1 MPKPAKVKVRVST
14 QPVVV
19 MEAEVARK
27 IRQHARTS
35 MKAEVCGVLIGNTEN
50 ERMTVEACI
59 AGINAAQG
67 GAHVTFTQ
75 DTWEHIYKIK
85 DKEYPDHKIV
95 GWYHSHP
102 GFGVFLSE
110 HDLFIQ
116 QNFFSNPQQVAWVYD
131 PHTDEEGCFGWIG
144 GNIEKLSAIRV
155 GYSQDVEITGSSAQD
170 FEEDEDGA
178 LDSMV
183 RTDRDQ
189 RPAEPAWMKWTTRVL
204 VSSAAVILGFWCC
217 VLCCGTG
224 DGRQC
229 WSLPADMN
237 HPLEACRAAS
247 WMEQRDLQRHCSG
260 RAGSPPT
267 VLINLFT
274 RQASSKLRSR
284 MLLQQKETMAN
295 SDDKPA
301 LKITLEDLARMEL
314 PSAASAGSM
323 ASTAV
328 GTKQYGNIAA
338 PADGPAMVT
347 EEKGSIFLQGWFYL
361 GLAGLV
367 GALVGWGICEPFF
380 IDSHTGARW
389 GNIVILPF
397 VVMFTCLGPWSG
409 RKHRRALCEK
419 SHGPWSAWLGAWTGS
434 RIHL

>member
-1 MPKPAKVKVRVST
+1 MPKPAKVKIRVST

-35 MKAEVCGVLIGNTEN
+35 MKAEVCGVLIGNTDH

-155 GYSQDVEITGSSAQD
+155 GYSQDVELTGTAAHE
-170 FEEDEDGA
+170 FEDDDAA
-178 LDSMV
+178 LDSMI
-183 RTDRDQ
+183 RADRIQ
-189 RPAEPAWMKWTTRVL
+189 RSSEPVWMKWTTRAVGYL
-204 VSSAAVILGFWCC
+204 AAVMLGLMLCFVFLNWRWAPVFEQAERYGQLVEALRQFDEQHPG
-217 VLCCGTG
+217 VLG
-224 DGRQC
+224 
-229 WSLPADMN
+229 
-237 HPLEACRAAS
+237 
-247 WMEQRDLQRHCSG
+247 
-260 RAGSPPT
+260 
-267 VLINLFT
+267 
-274 RQASSKLRSR
+274 LRSGPGPNGVSQPPPQ
-284 MLLQQKETMAN
+284 QQKV
-295 SDDKPA
+295 PA
-301 LKITLEDLARMEL
+301 
-314 PSAASAGSM
+314 
-323 ASTAV
+323 
-328 GTKQYGNIAA
+328 
-338 PADGPAMVT
+338 
-347 EEKGSIFLQGWFYL
+347 EKGS
-361 GLAGLV
+361 AK
-367 GALVGWGICEPFF
+367 
-380 IDSHTGARW
+380 
-389 GNIVILPF
+389 GNN
-397 VVMFTCLGPWSG
+397 G
-409 RKHRRALCEK
+409 KQ
-419 SHGPWSAWLGAWTGS
+419 
-434 RIHL
+434 

>member
-155 GYSQDVEITGSSAQD
+155 GYSQDVELTGASTQD
-170 FEEDEDGA
+170 FDEDEYGA

-189 RPAEPAWMKWTTRVL
+189 RPTEPAWMKWISRVL
-204 VSSAAVILGFWCC
+204 VYLAAVILGLVAGYILRTLQVSP
-217 VLCCGTG
+217 VL
-224 DGRQC
+224 DSYQQ
-229 WSLPADMN
+229 MIN
-237 HPLEACRAAS
+237 HPLEACRALLSLDQERNGIIATPQAPQQGPPQQS
-247 WMEQRDLQRHCSG
+247 
-260 RAGSPPT
+260 SPQQSSPQQS
-267 VLINLFT
+267 
-274 RQASSKLRSR
+274 RPQQAP
-284 MLLQQKETMAN
+284 QQN
-295 SDDKPA
+295 
-301 LKITLEDLARMEL
+301 
-314 PSAASAGSM
+314 
-323 ASTAV
+323 
-328 GTKQYGNIAA
+328 A
-338 PADGPAMVT
+338 PAA
-347 EEKGSIFLQGWFYL
+347 KGNNGKQ
-361 GLAGLV
+361 
-367 GALVGWGICEPFF
+367 
-380 IDSHTGARW
+380 
-389 GNIVILPF
+389 
-397 VVMFTCLGPWSG
+397 
-409 RKHRRALCEK
+409 
-419 SHGPWSAWLGAWTGS
+419 
-434 RIHL
+434 

>member
-35 MKAEVCGVLIGNTEN
+35 MKAEVCGVLIGNTDH

-59 AGINAAQG
+59 PGINAAQG

-85 DKEYPDHKIV
+85 DKEYPDDKIV

-131 PHTDEEGCFGWIG
+131 PHTDEEGCFGWVG

-155 GYSQDVEITGSSAQD
+155 GYSQDVELTAAAAQD
-170 FEEDEDGA
+170 FDEDEDGA

-189 RPAEPAWMKWTTRVL
+189 RSPQPAWMKWTFRAIGYLSGVL
-204 VSSAAVILGFWCC
+204 LGFLICFLFLNWRWEPVFEQAERYEQLVDALRQFDAMHPG
-217 VLCCGTG
+217 VLGLRTG
-224 DGRQC
+224 
-229 WSLPADMN
+229 
-237 HPLEACRAAS
+237 
-247 WMEQRDLQRHCSG
+247 
-260 RAGSPPT
+260 GSPNGLNQPP
-267 VLINLFT
+267 IP
-274 RQASSKLRSR
+274 QEKI
-284 MLLQQKETMAN
+284 
-295 SDDKPA
+295 PA
-301 LKITLEDLARMEL
+301 ENK
-314 PSAASAGSM
+314 
-323 ASTAV
+323 
-328 GTKQYGNIAA
+328 N
-338 PADGPAMVT
+338 
-347 EEKGSIFLQGWFYL
+347 EKGNDG
-361 GLAGLV
+361 
-367 GALVGWGICEPFF
+367 
-380 IDSHTGARW
+380 
-389 GNIVILPF
+389 
-397 VVMFTCLGPWSG
+397 
-409 RKHRRALCEK
+409 KH
-419 SHGPWSAWLGAWTGS
+419 
-434 RIHL
+434 

>member
-35 MKAEVCGVLIGNTEN
+35 MKAEVCGVLIGNTEH

-85 DKEYPDHKIV
+85 DKEYPDDKIV

-131 PHTDEEGCFGWIG
+131 PHTDEEGCFGWVG

-155 GYSQDVEITGSSAQD
+155 GYSQDVELTGSAVQD
-170 FEEDEDGA
+170 FEEDDAA
-178 LDSMV
+178 LGSMI

-189 RPAEPAWMKWTTRVL
+189 RAPQPVWMKWMTRAIGYLSGVL
-204 VSSAAVILGFWCC
+204 LGFLLCFLYLNWRWEPVFEQAERYEQLVDALRQFDAMHPG
-217 VLCCGTG
+217 VLGF
-224 DGRQC
+224 R
-229 WSLPADMN
+229 
-237 HPLEACRAAS
+237 
-247 WMEQRDLQRHCSG
+247 SG
-260 RAGSPPT
+260 GSPNGLNQPPIPQEK
-267 VLINLFT
+267 V
-274 RQASSKLRSR
+274 
-284 MLLQQKETMAN
+284 
-295 SDDKPA
+295 PA
-301 LKITLEDLARMEL
+301 ENK
-314 PSAASAGSM
+314 
-323 ASTAV
+323 
-328 GTKQYGNIAA
+328 N
-338 PADGPAMVT
+338 
-347 EEKGSIFLQGWFYL
+347 EKGNDG
-361 GLAGLV
+361 
-367 GALVGWGICEPFF
+367 
-380 IDSHTGARW
+380 
-389 GNIVILPF
+389 
-397 VVMFTCLGPWSG
+397 
-409 RKHRRALCEK
+409 KH
-419 SHGPWSAWLGAWTGS
+419 
-434 RIHL
+434 

>member
-35 MKAEVCGVLIGNTEN
+35 MKAEVCGVLIGNTDH

-85 DKEYPDHKIV
+85 DKEYPDDKIV

-155 GYSQDVEITGSSAQD
+155 GYSQAVEITGTAAHE
-170 FEEDEDGA
+170 FEEDDDGGA
-178 LDSMV
+178 LDSMI
-183 RTDRDQ
+183 RTDREQ
-189 RPAEPAWMKWTTRVL
+189 RAAEPAWMKWTARAVVYFSGVL
-204 VSSAAVILGFWCC
+204 LG
-217 VLCCGTG
+217 VLMCFLFLNWRWTPVFEQAERYGQLVEAL
-224 DGRQC
+224 RQFD
-229 WSLPADMN
+229 AE
-237 HPLEACRAAS
+237 HP
-247 WMEQRDLQRHCSG
+247 G
-260 RAGSPPT
+260 
-267 VLINLFT
+267 VLG
-274 RQASSKLRSR
+274 LRSGGSSNG
-284 MLLQQKETMAN
+284 LNQP
-295 SDDKPA
+295 PA
-301 LKITLEDLARMEL
+301 PQEKI
-314 PSAASAGSM
+314 
-323 ASTAV
+323 
-328 GTKQYGNIAA
+328 
-338 PADGPAMVT
+338 PA
-347 EEKGSIFLQGWFYL
+347 EKSNEKGNDG
-361 GLAGLV
+361 
-367 GALVGWGICEPFF
+367 
-380 IDSHTGARW
+380 
-389 GNIVILPF
+389 
-397 VVMFTCLGPWSG
+397 
-409 RKHRRALCEK
+409 KH
-419 SHGPWSAWLGAWTGS
+419 
-434 RIHL
+434 

>member
-1 MPKPAKVKVRVST
+1 MPKPAKVKIRVST

-35 MKAEVCGVLIGNTEN
+35 MKAEVCGVLIGNSDH

-144 GNIEKLSAIRV
+144 GNIEKLAAIRV
-155 GYSQDVEITGSSAQD
+155 GYSQDVEITGTAAHE
-170 FEEDEDGA
+170 FEEDDDAA

-183 RTDRDQ
+183 RADRTQ
-189 RPAEPAWMKWTTRVL
+189 RPPEPVWMKWTIQIL
-204 VSSAAVILGFWCC
+204 GYLAVILFGVVSGFMLRNWQLAP
-217 VLCCGTG
+217 VVESY
-224 DGRQC
+224 QQI
-229 WSLPADMN
+229 ME
-237 HPLEACRAAS
+237 HPLDACRVL
-247 WMEQRDLQRHCSG
+247 LQPYMSV
-260 RAGSPPT
+260 APQQNELVAPSQVPQ
-267 VLINLFT
+267 
-274 RQASSKLRSR
+274 QASPQPP
-284 MLLQQKETMAN
+284 QQK
-295 SDDKPA
+295 
-301 LKITLEDLARMEL
+301 
-314 PSAASAGSM
+314 
-323 ASTAV
+323 
-328 GTKQYGNIAA
+328 A
-338 PADGPAMVT
+338 PAT
-347 EEKGSIFLQGWFYL
+347 KGNNGKQ
-361 GLAGLV
+361 
-367 GALVGWGICEPFF
+367 
-380 IDSHTGARW
+380 
-389 GNIVILPF
+389 
-397 VVMFTCLGPWSG
+397 
-409 RKHRRALCEK
+409 
-419 SHGPWSAWLGAWTGS
+419 
-434 RIHL
+434 

>member
-35 MKAEVCGVLIGNTEN
+35 MKAEVCGVLIGNTEH

-155 GYSQDVEITGSSAQD
+155 GYSQDVELTRSSAQD
-170 FEEDEDGA
+170 FEEDDDGA
-178 LDSMV
+178 LDPMV
-183 RTDRDQ
+183 PTGREQ
-189 RPAEPAWMKWTTRVL
+189 RSAEPAWMKWTTRVL
-204 VSSAAVILGFWCC
+204 GYLAIVLSGLVSGYMLRNWQVSP
-217 VLCCGTG
+217 VL
-224 DGRQC
+224 DSYQQI
-229 WSLPADMN
+229 MN
-237 HPLEACRAAS
+237 HPLEACRILLTMDPERNGMVAAPQVPQQALPQ
-247 WMEQRDLQRHCSG
+247 ETQPQQTQPQQTQPRQ
-260 RAGSPPT
+260 SPQQ
-267 VLINLFT
+267 
-274 RQASSKLRSR
+274 QAP
-284 MLLQQKETMAN
+284 QQKAPEA
-295 SDDKPA
+295 K
-301 LKITLEDLARMEL
+301 
-314 PSAASAGSM
+314 
-323 ASTAV
+323 
-328 GTKQYGNIAA
+328 GN
-338 PADGPAMVT
+338 DG
-347 EEKGSIFLQGWFYL
+347 
-361 GLAGLV
+361 
-367 GALVGWGICEPFF
+367 
-380 IDSHTGARW
+380 
-389 GNIVILPF
+389 
-397 VVMFTCLGPWSG
+397 
-409 RKHRRALCEK
+409 KH
-419 SHGPWSAWLGAWTGS
+419 
-434 RIHL
+434 

>member
-35 MKAEVCGVLIGNTEN
+35 MKAEVCGVLIGNTEH

-155 GYSQDVEITGSSAQD
+155 GYSQAVEIAGASTQD
-170 FEEDEDGA
+170 FEEEDDGA

-183 RTDRDQ
+183 RTGRDQ
-189 RPAEPAWMKWTTRVL
+189 RPPEPGWMKWTTR
-204 VSSAAVILGFWCC
+204 SSG
-217 VLCCGTG
+217 LCGCHPSWSGVRFCASELASS
-224 DGRQC
+224 RQY
-229 WSLPADMN
+229 WIPISRSLTT
-237 HPLEACRAAS
+237 L
-247 WMEQRDLQRHCSG
+247 LK
-260 RAGSPPT
+260 RAGYCCRWIKSE
-267 VLINLFT
+267 
-274 RQASSKLRSR
+274 S
-284 MLLQQKETMAN
+284 
-295 SDDKPA
+295 
-301 LKITLEDLARMEL
+301 
-314 PSAASAGSM
+314 GS
-323 ASTAV
+323 
-328 GTKQYGNIAA
+328 
-338 PADGPAMVT
+338 
-347 EEKGSIFLQGWFYL
+347 
-361 GLAGLV
+361 
-367 GALVGWGICEPFF
+367 
-380 IDSHTGARW
+380 
-389 GNIVILPF
+389 
-397 VVMFTCLGPWSG
+397 
-409 RKHRRALCEK
+409 
-419 SHGPWSAWLGAWTGS
+419 
-434 RIHL
+434 